1 MDAIPA
7 LASFSR
13 EKLIDNLIVRGRKAR
28 ILSVWM
34 LMQKDTWFLL
44 STTAQQLLFIV
55 ILLLEEKCIMWAS
68 LGFGINLLVTDETV
82 ESTSPGTLLPNTYN
96 FIVWYRKNDTN
107 NLNISQSYAASLNKT
122 NCEMSWSEY

>member
-68 LGFGINLLVTDETV
+68 LGFGINLLVTEMK
-82 ESTSPGTLLPNTYN
+82 LLEVQVQELCYQIHT
-96 FIVWYRKNDTN
+96 ISLCDTERM
-107 NLNISQSYAASLNKT
+107 IPT
-122 NCEMSWSEY
+122 